1 MTFTFKNMYDIF
13 QVSVSLYKSKNT
25 VYIPKKIT
33 FKNTTPIMSF
43 FLFHMYV
50 LFRNENRF
58 YSKYLDDLLEDEE
71 RKEARNEFGLDSKFY
86 LVFVEGTS
94 SKKNFSE

>member
-1 MTFTFKNMYDIF
+1 
-13 QVSVSLYKSKNT
+13 V
-25 VYIPKKIT
+25 
-33 FKNTTPIMSF
+33 
-43 FLFHMYV
+43 
-50 LFRNENRF
+50 
-58 YSKYLDDLLEDEE
+58 LDDLLEDEE